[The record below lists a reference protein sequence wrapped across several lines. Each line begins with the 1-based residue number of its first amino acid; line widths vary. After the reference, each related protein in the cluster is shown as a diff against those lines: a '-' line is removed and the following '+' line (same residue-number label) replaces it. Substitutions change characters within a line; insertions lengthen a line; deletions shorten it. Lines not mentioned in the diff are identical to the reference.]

1 MAETDSTSKTSP
13 GAILRAARE
22 LQGWSIEEVA
32 VELNLLPDLVE
43 ALERDDY
50 SLTAGWTYAVGYLR
64 NYARLAGV
72 SVDRAIVD
80 RKELLPPQEDGPG
93 TLTEALKNRKQPVP
107 IHYRWVVTAAVL
119 LFVFGG
125 LYAAYLNRS
134 TDVERAR
141 IDVVEETRSPL
152 RAGDSSSEAAA
163 SAPAPAAPLAVTL
176 ESPAAVA
183 SVSVANS
190 DAGVEGSSEN
200 LSSTGDDSAQSA
212 PAGAESSSVET
223 ALTEEAS
230 TSDAESPSP
239 SDEALGEAQAV
250 AAVAVTA
257 RPEDSSEPT
266 KVEESKK
273 SSAQTTQKTQSPAP
287 EPVRASTSS
296 SPVETNQNVSSSS
309 NSPPEATAPQ
319 FATAFANS
327 IGSESGSVSRPVS
340 PDSRELVIK
349 VKENTHIVVWDKDE
363 QVLLRRYVESGKVV
377 SLSGLPPFTL
387 AVSYPEGSSI
397 IYGGREMAIPV
408 PRTGLNAKI
417 RVGQ

>member
-1 MAETDSTSKTSP
+1 MAEPDSISKTSP
-13 GAILRAARE
+13 GATLRAARE

-32 VELNLLPDLVE
+32 AELNLLPDLVE

-64 NYARLAGV
+64 NYARLVGV

-93 TLTEALKNRKQPVP
+93 TLTEALKNRRQPVP

-152 RAGDSSSEAAA
+152 GVADSSSEAAA

-176 ESPAAVA
+176 ESPAVV
-183 SVSVANS
+183 VSTSATS
-190 DAGVEGSSEN
+190 RDAAVEGPSEN
-200 LSSTGDDSAQSA
+200 ASSTGDDSAQSA
-212 PAGAESSSVET
+212 PAGAESLSVET
-223 ALTEEAS
+223 ALTEEAT
-230 TSDAESPSP
+230 TSDAVSPSTT
-239 SDEALGEAQAV
+239 SEAL
-250 AAVAVTA
+250 AAAPVTA
-257 RPEDSSEPT
+257 LPENSSEST
-266 KVEESKK
+266 KVAK
-273 SSAQTTQKTQSPAP
+273 SEKSATQMARTTGSLAAEPA
-287 EPVRASTSS
+287 RASAPS
-296 SPVETNQNVSSSS
+296 SPGETNQNVSSSS
-309 NSPPEATAPQ
+309 NSSPEVTAPQ

>member
-1 MAETDSTSKTSP
+1 MAEPDSISKTSP

-32 VELNLLPDLVE
+32 AELNLLPDLVE

-64 NYARLAGV
+64 NYARLVGV

-93 TLTEALKNRKQPVP
+93 TLTEALKNRRQPVP

-152 RAGDSSSEAAA
+152 GVADSSSEAAA

-176 ESPAAVA
+176 ESPALVA
-183 SVSVANS
+183 STSATS
-190 DAGVEGSSEN
+190 RDAAVEGPSEN
-200 LSSTGDDSAQSA
+200 ASSTGDDSAQSA

-223 ALTEEAS
+223 ALTKEAT
-230 TSDAESPSP
+230 TSDAVSPNTTS
-239 SDEALGEAQAV
+239 EAL
-250 AAVAVTA
+250 AAAPVTA
-257 RPEDSSEPT
+257 LPENSSEST
-266 KVEESKK
+266 KVAK
-273 SSAQTTQKTQSPAP
+273 SEKSATQTAQTTGSLAAA
-287 EPVRASTSS
+287 PVRASAPS
-296 SPVETNQNVSSSS
+296 SPGETNQNVSSSS
-309 NSPPEATAPQ
+309 NSSPEVTAPQ

>member
-1 MAETDSTSKTSP
+1 MAEPDSISKTSP

-32 VELNLLPDLVE
+32 AELNLLPDLVE

-64 NYARLAGV
+64 NYARLVGV

-93 TLTEALKNRKQPVP
+93 TLTEALKNRRQPVP

-152 RAGDSSSEAAA
+152 GVADSSSEAAA

-176 ESPAAVA
+176 ESPAVAVSTSA
-183 SVSVANS
+183 TSR
-190 DAGVEGSSEN
+190 DAAVEGPSEN
-200 LSSTGDDSAQSA
+200 ASSTGDDSAQSA

-223 ALTEEAS
+223 ALTKEAT
-230 TSDAESPSP
+230 TSDAVSPNTTS
-239 SDEALGEAQAV
+239 EAL
-250 AAVAVTA
+250 AAAPVTA
-257 RPEDSSEPT
+257 LPENSSEST
-266 KVEESKK
+266 KVAK
-273 SSAQTTQKTQSPAP
+273 SEKSATQTAQTTGSLAAA
-287 EPVRASTSS
+287 PVRASAPS
-296 SPVETNQNVSSSS
+296 SPGETNQNVSSSS
-309 NSPPEATAPQ
+309 NSSPGATAPQ

>member
-1 MAETDSTSKTSP
+1 MAEPDSISKTSP

-32 VELNLLPDLVE
+32 AELNLLPDLVE

-64 NYARLAGV
+64 NYARLVGV

-93 TLTEALKNRKQPVP
+93 TLTEALKNRRQPVP

-152 RAGDSSSEAAA
+152 GVADSSSEAAA

-176 ESPAAVA
+176 ESPAVV
-183 SVSVANS
+183 VSTSATS
-190 DAGVEGSSEN
+190 RDAAVEGPSEN
-200 LSSTGDDSAQSA
+200 ASSTGDDSAQSA

-223 ALTEEAS
+223 ALTEEAT
-230 TSDAESPSP
+230 TSDAVSPSTT
-239 SDEALGEAQAV
+239 SEAL
-250 AAVAVTA
+250 AAAPVTA
-257 RPEDSSEPT
+257 LPENSSEST
-266 KVEESKK
+266 KVAK
-273 SSAQTTQKTQSPAP
+273 SEKSATQTAQTTGSLAAA
-287 EPVRASTSS
+287 PVRASAPS
-296 SPVETNQNVSSSS
+296 SPGETNQNVSSSS
-309 NSPPEATAPQ
+309 NSSPEVTAPQ

>member
-1 MAETDSTSKTSP
+1 MAEPDSISKTSP

-32 VELNLLPDLVE
+32 AELNLLPDLVE

-64 NYARLAGV
+64 NYARLVGV

-93 TLTEALKNRKQPVP
+93 TLTEALKNRRQPVP

-152 RAGDSSSEAAA
+152 GVADSSSDAAA
-163 SAPAPAAPLAVTL
+163 SAPVPAAPLAVTL
-176 ESPAAVA
+176 ESPAVV
-183 SVSVANS
+183 VSTSATS
-190 DAGVEGSSEN
+190 RDAAVEGPSEN
-200 LSSTGDDSAQSA
+200 ASSTGDDSAQSA

-223 ALTEEAS
+223 ALTEEAT
-230 TSDAESPSP
+230 TSDAVSPSTT
-239 SDEALGEAQAV
+239 SEAL
-250 AAVAVTA
+250 AAAPVTA
-257 RPEDSSEPT
+257 LPENSSEST
-266 KVEESKK
+266 KVAK
-273 SSAQTTQKTQSPAP
+273 SEKSATQTAQTTGSLAAA
-287 EPVRASTSS
+287 PVRASAPS
-296 SPVETNQNVSSSS
+296 SPGETNQNVSSSS
-309 NSPPEATAPQ
+309 NSSPEATAPQ

>member
-1 MAETDSTSKTSP
+1 MAEPDSISKTSP

-32 VELNLLPDLVE
+32 AELNLLPDLVE

-64 NYARLAGV
+64 NYARLVGV

-93 TLTEALKNRKQPVP
+93 TLTEALKNRRQPVP

-152 RAGDSSSEAAA
+152 GVADSSSEAAA

-176 ESPAAVA
+176 ESPAVV
-183 SVSVANS
+183 VSTSATS
-190 DAGVEGSSEN
+190 RDAAVEGPSEN
-200 LSSTGDDSAQSA
+200 ASSTGDDSAQSA

-223 ALTEEAS
+223 ALTEEAT
-230 TSDAESPSP
+230 TSDAVSPSTT
-239 SDEALGEAQAV
+239 SEAL
-250 AAVAVTA
+250 AAAPVTA
-257 RPEDSSEPT
+257 LPENSSEST
-266 KVEESKK
+266 KVAK
-273 SSAQTTQKTQSPAP
+273 SEKSATQTAQTTESLAAA
-287 EPVRASTSS
+287 PVRASAPST
-296 SPVETNQNVSSSS
+296 PGETNQNVSSSS
-309 NSPPEATAPQ
+309 NSSPEVTAPQ

>member
-1 MAETDSTSKTSP
+1 MAEPDSISKTSP

-22 LQGWSIEEVA
+22 LQGWNIEEVA
-32 VELNLLPDLVE
+32 AELNLLPDLVE

-64 NYARLAGV
+64 NYARLVGV

-93 TLTEALKNRKQPVP
+93 TLTEALKNRRQPVP

-152 RAGDSSSEAAA
+152 GVADSSSEAAA

-176 ESPAAVA
+176 ESPAVV
-183 SVSVANS
+183 VSTSATS
-190 DAGVEGSSEN
+190 RDAAVEGPSEN
-200 LSSTGDDSAQSA
+200 ASSTGDDSAQSA

-223 ALTEEAS
+223 ALTKEAT
-230 TSDAESPSP
+230 TSDAVSPSTT
-239 SDEALGEAQAV
+239 SEAL
-250 AAVAVTA
+250 AAAPVTA
-257 RPEDSSEPT
+257 LPENSSEST
-266 KVEESKK
+266 KVAK
-273 SSAQTTQKTQSPAP
+273 SEKSATQTAQTTGSLAAA
-287 EPVRASTSS
+287 PVRASAPS
-296 SPVETNQNVSSSS
+296 SPGETNQNVSSSS
-309 NSPPEATAPQ
+309 NSSPEATAPQ

>member
-1 MAETDSTSKTSP
+1 MAEPDSISKTSP

-32 VELNLLPDLVE
+32 AELNLLPDLVE

-64 NYARLAGV
+64 NYARLVGV

-93 TLTEALKNRKQPVP
+93 TLTEALKNRRQPVP

-152 RAGDSSSEAAA
+152 GVADSSSEAAA

-176 ESPAAVA
+176 ESPALVA
-183 SVSVANS
+183 STSATS
-190 DAGVEGSSEN
+190 RDAAVEGPSEN
-200 LSSTGDDSAQSA
+200 ASSTGDDSAQSA

-223 ALTEEAS
+223 ALTEEAT
-230 TSDAESPSP
+230 TSDAVSPSTT
-239 SDEALGEAQAV
+239 SEAL
-250 AAVAVTA
+250 AAAPVTA
-257 RPEDSSEPT
+257 LPENSSEST
-266 KVEESKK
+266 KVAK
-273 SSAQTTQKTQSPAP
+273 SEKSATQTAQTTGSLAVA
-287 EPVRASTSS
+287 PVRASAPS
-296 SPVETNQNVSSSS
+296 SPGETNQNVSSSS
-309 NSPPEATAPQ
+309 NSSPEVTAPQ

-397 IYGGREMAIPV
+397 IYRGREMAIPV

>member
-1 MAETDSTSKTSP
+1 MAEPDSISKTSP

-32 VELNLLPDLVE
+32 AELNLLPDLVE

-64 NYARLAGV
+64 NYARLVGV

-93 TLTEALKNRKQPVP
+93 TLTEALKNRRQPVP

-152 RAGDSSSEAAA
+152 GVADSSSEAAA

-176 ESPAAVA
+176 ESPAVAVSTSA
-183 SVSVANS
+183 TSR
-190 DAGVEGSSEN
+190 DAAVEGPSEKA
-200 LSSTGDDSAQSA
+200 SSTGDDSAQSA

-223 ALTEEAS
+223 ALTKEAT
-230 TSDAESPSP
+230 TSDAVSPSTT
-239 SDEALGEAQAV
+239 SEAL
-250 AAVAVTA
+250 AAAPVTA
-257 RPEDSSEPT
+257 LPENSSEST
-266 KVEESKK
+266 KVAK
-273 SSAQTTQKTQSPAP
+273 SEKSATQTAQTTGSLAVA
-287 EPVRASTSS
+287 PVRASAPS
-296 SPVETNQNVSSSS
+296 SPGETNQNVSSSS
-309 NSPPEATAPQ
+309 NSSPEVTAPQ

>member
-1 MAETDSTSKTSP
+1 MAEPDSISKTSP

-32 VELNLLPDLVE
+32 AELNLLPDLVE

-64 NYARLAGV
+64 NYARLVGV

-93 TLTEALKNRKQPVP
+93 TLTEALKNRRQPVP

-152 RAGDSSSEAAA
+152 GVADSSSEAAA

-176 ESPAAVA
+176 ESPAVAVSTSA
-183 SVSVANS
+183 TSR
-190 DAGVEGSSEN
+190 DAAVEGPSEN
-200 LSSTGDDSAQSA
+200 TSSTGDDSAQSA

-223 ALTEEAS
+223 ALTEEAT
-230 TSDAESPSP
+230 TSDAVSPSTT
-239 SDEALGEAQAV
+239 SEAL
-250 AAVAVTA
+250 AAAPVTA
-257 RPEDSSEPT
+257 LPENSSEST
-266 KVEESKK
+266 KVAK
-273 SSAQTTQKTQSPAP
+273 SEKSATQTAQTTGSLAVA
-287 EPVRASTSS
+287 PVRASAPS
-296 SPVETNQNVSSSS
+296 SPGETNQNVSSSS
-309 NSPPEATAPQ
+309 NSSPEVTAPQ

>member
-152 RAGDSSSEAAA
+152 SVGGSSSETAA
-163 SAPAPAAPLAVTL
+163 SVPAPAAPLA
-176 ESPAAVA
+176 
-183 SVSVANS
+183 
-190 DAGVEGSSEN
+190 
-200 LSSTGDDSAQSA
+200 
-212 PAGAESSSVET
+212 
-223 ALTEEAS
+223 
-230 TSDAESPSP
+230 
-239 SDEALGEAQAV
+239 
-250 AAVAVTA
+250 
-257 RPEDSSEPT
+257 
-266 KVEESKK
+266 
-273 SSAQTTQKTQSPAP
+273 
-287 EPVRASTSS
+287 
-296 SPVETNQNVSSSS
+296 
-309 NSPPEATAPQ
+309 
-319 FATAFANS
+319 
-327 IGSESGSVSRPVS
+327 
-340 PDSRELVIK
+340 
-349 VKENTHIVVWDKDE
+349 
-363 QVLLRRYVESGKVV
+363 
-377 SLSGLPPFTL
+377 
-387 AVSYPEGSSI
+387 
-397 IYGGREMAIPV
+397 
-408 PRTGLNAKI
+408 
-417 RVGQ
+417 

>member
-1 MAETDSTSKTSP
+1 MAEPDSISKTSP

-32 VELNLLPDLVE
+32 AELNLLPDLVE

-64 NYARLAGV
+64 NYARLVGV

-93 TLTEALKNRKQPVP
+93 TLTEALKNRRQPVP

-152 RAGDSSSEAAA
+152 GVADSSSEAAA

-176 ESPAAVA
+176 ESPAVV
-183 SVSVANS
+183 VSTSATS
-190 DAGVEGSSEN
+190 RDAAVEGPSEN
-200 LSSTGDDSAQSA
+200 ASSTGDDSAQSA

-223 ALTEEAS
+223 ALTEEAT
-230 TSDAESPSP
+230 TSDAVSPSTT
-239 SDEALGEAQAV
+239 SEAL
-250 AAVAVTA
+250 AAAPVTA
-257 RPEDSSEPT
+257 LPENSSEST
-266 KVEESKK
+266 KVAK
-273 SSAQTTQKTQSPAP
+273 SEKSATQTAQTTGSLAVA
-287 EPVRASTSS
+287 PVRASAPS
-296 SPVETNQNVSSSS
+296 SPGETNQNVSSSS
-309 NSPPEATAPQ
+309 NSSPEVTAPQ

-387 AVSYPEGSSI
+387 AISYPEGSSI

>member
-1 MAETDSTSKTSP
+1 MAEPDSISKTIP

-32 VELNLLPDLVE
+32 AELNLLPDLVE

-64 NYARLAGV
+64 NYARLVGV

-93 TLTEALKNRKQPVP
+93 TLTEALKNRRQPVP

-152 RAGDSSSEAAA
+152 GVADSSSEAAA

-176 ESPAAVA
+176 ESPAVAVSTSA
-183 SVSVANS
+183 TSR
-190 DAGVEGSSEN
+190 DAAVEGPSEN
-200 LSSTGDDSAQSA
+200 ASSTGDDSAQSA

-223 ALTEEAS
+223 ALTEEAT
-230 TSDAESPSP
+230 TSDAVSPSTT
-239 SDEALGEAQAV
+239 SEAL
-250 AAVAVTA
+250 AAAPVTA
-257 RPEDSSEPT
+257 LPENSSEST
-266 KVEESKK
+266 KVAK
-273 SSAQTTQKTQSPAP
+273 SEKSATQTAQTTGSLAAA
-287 EPVRASTSS
+287 PVRASAPS
-296 SPVETNQNVSSSS
+296 SPGETNQNVSSSS
-309 NSPPEATAPQ
+309 NSSPEATAPQ

>member
-1 MAETDSTSKTSP
+1 MAEPDSISKTSP

-32 VELNLLPDLVE
+32 AELNLLPDLVE

-64 NYARLAGV
+64 NYARLVGV

-93 TLTEALKNRKQPVP
+93 TLTEALKNRRQPVP

-152 RAGDSSSEAAA
+152 GVADSSSEAAA

-176 ESPAAVA
+176 ESPAVAVSTSA
-183 SVSVANS
+183 TSR
-190 DAGVEGSSEN
+190 DAAVEGPSEN
-200 LSSTGDDSAQSA
+200 TSSTGDDSAQSA

-223 ALTEEAS
+223 ALTEEAT
-230 TSDAESPSP
+230 TSDAVSPSTT
-239 SDEALGEAQAV
+239 SEAL
-250 AAVAVTA
+250 AAAPVTA
-257 RPEDSSEPT
+257 LPENSSEST
-266 KVEESKK
+266 KVAK
-273 SSAQTTQKTQSPAP
+273 SEKSATQTAQTTGSLAAA
-287 EPVRASTSS
+287 PVRASAPS
-296 SPVETNQNVSSSS
+296 SPGETNQNVSSSS
-309 NSPPEATAPQ
+309 NSSPEVTAPQ

>member
-1 MAETDSTSKTSP
+1 MAEPDSISKTSP

-32 VELNLLPDLVE
+32 AELNLLPDLVE

-64 NYARLAGV
+64 NYARLVGV

-93 TLTEALKNRKQPVP
+93 TLTEALKNRRQPVP

-152 RAGDSSSEAAA
+152 GVADSSSEAAA

-176 ESPAAVA
+176 ESPALVA
-183 SVSVANS
+183 STSATS
-190 DAGVEGSSEN
+190 RDAAVEGPSEN
-200 LSSTGDDSAQSA
+200 TSSTGDDSAQSA

-223 ALTEEAS
+223 ALTEEAT
-230 TSDAESPSP
+230 TSDAVSPSTT
-239 SDEALGEAQAV
+239 SEAL
-250 AAVAVTA
+250 AAAPVTA
-257 RPEDSSEPT
+257 LPENSSEST
-266 KVEESKK
+266 KVAK
-273 SSAQTTQKTQSPAP
+273 SEKSATQTAQTTGSLAAA
-287 EPVRASTSS
+287 PVRASAPS
-296 SPVETNQNVSSSS
+296 SPGETNQNVSSSS
-309 NSPPEATAPQ
+309 NSSPEVTAPQ

>member
-1 MAETDSTSKTSP
+1 MAEPDSISKTSP

-32 VELNLLPDLVE
+32 AELNLLPDLVE

-64 NYARLAGV
+64 NYARLVGV

-93 TLTEALKNRKQPVP
+93 TLTEALKNRRQPVP

-152 RAGDSSSEAAA
+152 GVADSSSDAAA

-176 ESPAAVA
+176 ESPAVV
-183 SVSVANS
+183 VSTSATS
-190 DAGVEGSSEN
+190 RDAAVEGPSEN
-200 LSSTGDDSAQSA
+200 ASSTGDDSAQSA

-223 ALTEEAS
+223 ALTKEAT
-230 TSDAESPSP
+230 TSGAVSPSTT
-239 SDEALGEAQAV
+239 SEAL
-250 AAVAVTA
+250 AAAPVTA
-257 RPEDSSEPT
+257 LPENSSEST
-266 KVEESKK
+266 KVAK
-273 SSAQTTQKTQSPAP
+273 SEKSATQTAQTTGSLAVA
-287 EPVRASTSS
+287 PVRASAPS
-296 SPVETNQNVSSSS
+296 SPGETNQNVSSSS
-309 NSPPEATAPQ
+309 NSSPEVTAPQ

>member
-1 MAETDSTSKTSP
+1 MAEPDSISKTSP

-32 VELNLLPDLVE
+32 AELNLLPDLVE

-64 NYARLAGV
+64 NYARLVGV

-93 TLTEALKNRKQPVP
+93 TLTEALKNRRQPVP

-152 RAGDSSSEAAA
+152 GVADSSSEAAA

-176 ESPAAVA
+176 ESPAVV
-183 SVSVANS
+183 VSTSATS
-190 DAGVEGSSEN
+190 RDAAVEGPSEN
-200 LSSTGDDSAQSA
+200 ASSTGDDSAQSA

-223 ALTEEAS
+223 ALTKEAT
-230 TSDAESPSP
+230 TSDAVSPNTTS
-239 SDEALGEAQAV
+239 EAL
-250 AAVAVTA
+250 AAAPVTA
-257 RPEDSSEPT
+257 LPENSSEST
-266 KVEESKK
+266 KVAK
-273 SSAQTTQKTQSPAP
+273 SEKSATQTAQTTGSLAAA
-287 EPVRASTSS
+287 PVRASAPS
-296 SPVETNQNVSSSS
+296 SPGETNQNVSSSS
-309 NSPPEATAPQ
+309 NSSPEVTAPQ

>member
-1 MAETDSTSKTSP
+1 MAEPDSISKTSP

-22 LQGWSIEEVA
+22 LQGWNIEEVA
-32 VELNLLPDLVE
+32 AELNLLPDLVE

-64 NYARLAGV
+64 NYARLVGV

-93 TLTEALKNRKQPVP
+93 TLTEALKNRRQPVP

-152 RAGDSSSEAAA
+152 GVADSSSEAAA

-176 ESPAAVA
+176 ESPALVA
-183 SVSVANS
+183 STSATS
-190 DAGVEGSSEN
+190 RDAAVEGPSEN
-200 LSSTGDDSAQSA
+200 ASSTGDDSAQSA

-223 ALTEEAS
+223 ALTEEAT
-230 TSDAESPSP
+230 TSDSVSPSTT
-239 SDEALGEAQAV
+239 SEAL
-250 AAVAVTA
+250 AAAPVTA
-257 RPEDSSEPT
+257 LPENSSEST
-266 KVEESKK
+266 KVAK
-273 SSAQTTQKTQSPAP
+273 SEKSATQTAQTTGSLAVA
-287 EPVRASTSS
+287 PVRASAPS
-296 SPVETNQNVSSSS
+296 SPGETNQNVSSSS
-309 NSPPEATAPQ
+309 NSSPEVTAPQ

>member
-1 MAETDSTSKTSP
+1 MAEPDSISKTSP

-32 VELNLLPDLVE
+32 AELNLLPDLVE

-64 NYARLAGV
+64 NYARLVGV

-93 TLTEALKNRKQPVP
+93 TLTEALKNRRQPVP

-152 RAGDSSSEAAA
+152 GVADSSSEAAA

-176 ESPAAVA
+176 ESPAVAVSTSA
-183 SVSVANS
+183 TSR
-190 DAGVEGSSEN
+190 DAAVEGPSEN
-200 LSSTGDDSAQSA
+200 ASSTGDDSAQSA

-223 ALTEEAS
+223 ALTKEAT
-230 TSDAESPSP
+230 TSDAVSPNTTS
-239 SDEALGEAQAV
+239 EAL
-250 AAVAVTA
+250 AAAPVTA
-257 RPEDSSEPT
+257 LPENSSEST
-266 KVEESKK
+266 KVAK
-273 SSAQTTQKTQSPAP
+273 SEKSATQTAQTTGSLAVA
-287 EPVRASTSS
+287 PVRASAPS
-296 SPVETNQNVSSSS
+296 SPGETNQNVSSSS
-309 NSPPEATAPQ
+309 NSSPEVTAPQ

>member
-1 MAETDSTSKTSP
+1 MAEPDSISKTSP

-32 VELNLLPDLVE
+32 AELNLLPDLVE

-64 NYARLAGV
+64 NYARLVGV

-93 TLTEALKNRKQPVP
+93 TLTEALKNRRQPVP

-152 RAGDSSSEAAA
+152 GVADSSSEAAA

-176 ESPAAVA
+176 ESPAVV
-183 SVSVANS
+183 VSTSATS
-190 DAGVEGSSEN
+190 RDAAVEGPSEN
-200 LSSTGDDSAQSA
+200 ASSTGDDSAQSA

-223 ALTEEAS
+223 ALTKEAT
-230 TSDAESPSP
+230 TSDAVSPNTTS
-239 SDEALGEAQAV
+239 EAL
-250 AAVAVTA
+250 AAAPVTA
-257 RPEDSSEPT
+257 LPENSSEST
-266 KVEESKK
+266 KVAK
-273 SSAQTTQKTQSPAP
+273 SEKSATQTAQTTGSLAAA
-287 EPVRASTSS
+287 PVRASAPS
-296 SPVETNQNVSSSS
+296 SPGETNQNVSSSS
-309 NSPPEATAPQ
+309 NSSPEVTAPQ
-319 FATAFANS
+319 FATAFSNS

>member
-1 MAETDSTSKTSP
+1 MAEPDSISKTSP

-32 VELNLLPDLVE
+32 AELNLLPDLVE

-64 NYARLAGV
+64 NYARLVGV

-93 TLTEALKNRKQPVP
+93 TLTEALKNRRQPVP

-152 RAGDSSSEAAA
+152 GVADSSSEAAA

-176 ESPAAVA
+176 ESPAVAVSTSA
-183 SVSVANS
+183 TSR
-190 DAGVEGSSEN
+190 DAAVEGPSEKA
-200 LSSTGDDSAQSA
+200 SSTGDDSAQSA

-223 ALTEEAS
+223 ALTKEAT
-230 TSDAESPSP
+230 TSDAVSPSTT
-239 SDEALGEAQAV
+239 SEAL
-250 AAVAVTA
+250 AAAPVTA
-257 RPEDSSEPT
+257 LPENSSEST
-266 KVEESKK
+266 KVAK
-273 SSAQTTQKTQSPAP
+273 SEKSATQTAQTTGSLAAA
-287 EPVRASTSS
+287 PVRASAPS
-296 SPVETNQNVSSSS
+296 SPGETNQNVSSSS
-309 NSPPEATAPQ
+309 NSSPEVTAPQ